1 MEQPGSTQCLR
12 APRAKPGAKTEK
24 LRSSGE
30 KLSPPFPDHAN
41 SRAPRDAA
49 YGGTKQLGEG
59 EAQPCRA
66 QSAPLLINLLQSP
79 SPAAQTVQHRAGDT
93 SPPAQPRTDP
103 TSAGRG
109 TQPYTIPHSCPPKS
123 LSPFILDWNG
133 SSLQPVSWG
142 KAELNPPSTASS
154 ITECSSGVHQA
165 GSTASGR
172 RVAGCAR
179 PGFALSQEM
188 IVIVRGDCYMIIN
201 NNTTRKNRRQSAE
214 PGWEGKREACSGSA
228 GFCSRPSRLRVPG
241 SAC

>member
-1 MEQPGSTQCLR
+1 MQGSVCSS
-12 APRAKPGAKTEK
+12 PDKSPAKPLA
-24 LRSSGE
+24 
-30 KLSPPFPDHAN
+30 
-41 SRAPRDAA
+41 
-49 YGGTKQLGEG
+49 GGTDC
-59 EAQPCRA
+59 AAPCWGH
-66 QSAPLLINLLQSP
+66 Q
-79 SPAAQTVQHRAGDT
+79 
-93 SPPAQPRTDP
+93 PPAQPRTDP

-172 RVAGCAR
+172 PVAGCAR